1 MQVKTLKEFFV
12 KIKSIKHWEIYLA
25 LVLVAVVLL
34 AVFISGD
41 FSSKKNIKT
50 ADDNSYI
57 CQMEHKIV
65 SVVERIEGCG
75 KATVAISYD
84 SDEEKVYAYETETI
98 TSGDTVKQTS
108 NIVYVKG
115 EPLVIKTLTPNI
127 LGVVIV
133 AEGAD
138 NPVIKMKI
146 TEAVITLLGVDSSKV
161 QVFTYKS

>member
-1 MQVKTLKEFFV
+1 MGNLFGVSSCCGRFV
-12 KIKSIKHWEIYLA
+12 K
-25 LVLVAVVLL
+25 
-34 AVFISGD
+34 
-41 FSSKKNIKT
+41 
-50 ADDNSYI
+50 
-57 CQMEHKIV
+57 
-65 SVVERIEGCG
+65 GCG